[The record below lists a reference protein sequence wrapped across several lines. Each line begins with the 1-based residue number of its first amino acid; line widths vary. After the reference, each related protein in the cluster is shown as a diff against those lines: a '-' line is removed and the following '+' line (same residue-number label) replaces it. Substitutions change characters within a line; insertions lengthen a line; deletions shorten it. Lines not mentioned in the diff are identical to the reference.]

1 MKISF
6 VIPPSFDDNM
16 PAERSA
22 GCTRVVYAMPNIYE
36 LTIAAIFEKEGHEVT
51 YNDYVAKNAT
61 ISQFEDDIRNSE
73 ADVFCFWSV
82 NLSISTDIQTVEIIR
97 RFHPE
102 KWILF
107 MGPAGTYFTEKL
119 LVDGKIVV
127 VRGEP
132 DVSALNTMNALQNGD
147 SLSEVKGISYY
158 SEDEKKVKNNAPQP
172 LLKDLDRLPF
182 PARHLI
188 EDRTFRN
195 PKLKHSPY
203 TSVVTSRNCPYQC
216 IYCVPSSLTFAREI
230 ESKNNKGSK
239 PPIYFRTPENIEE
252 EVRLLAAKGYKSIA
266 FVDDNFIFNTNR
278 LRSIVEILNK
288 YNFHWGCQARADAI
302 DEEVASILGNS
313 KCDYID
319 LGVESFNDE
328 ILRFIRKG
336 MNKDQIYSAIN
347 LLNKYK
353 VPVKLNILIGTSPH
367 ETEETIKE
375 TVREAKK
382 LKVSQVMFNIVS
394 PFPGTKFYSIAK
406 ENGWLKEGEYR
417 PTDVQRHSILEYPHI
432 TSEEMERILFRS
444 NISFF
449 LRPSVVWR
457 HISQFR
463 SLADVISAFKAFKIK
478 MFG

>member
-1 MKISF
+1 MNISF
-6 VIPPSFDDNM
+6 IIPPSFDDNM

-22 GCTRVVYAMPNIYE
+22 GCTRMVYPMPNIYE
-36 LTIAAIFEKEGHEVT
+36 LTIAAIFEREGHTVN
-51 YNDYVAKNAT
+51 YHDYVAKN
-61 ISQFEDDIRNSE
+61 SSKDEFEKDIKSLS

-82 NLSISTDIQTVEIIR
+82 NLSISTDLIAIEIIR
-97 RFHPE
+97 QFHKD
-102 KWILF
+102 KWIIF
-107 MGPAGTYFTEKL
+107 MGPAGTYFTSKL
-119 LVDGKIVV
+119 LIDNKIAI

-132 DVSALNTMNALQNGD
+132 DVSALNTIIAIEKELPLED
-147 SLSEVKGISYY
+147 VKGISFLD
-158 SEDEKKVKNNAPQP
+158 SKKEIVNNAPQP
-172 LLKDLDRLPF
+172 LLKDLDSLPI
-182 PARHLI
+182 PARHFI

-195 PKLKHSPY
+195 PKLKNSPY

-230 ESKNNKGSK
+230 ESKNNRGSK
-239 PPIYFRTPENIEE
+239 PPIYFRTPENVAEE
-252 EVRLLAAKGYKSIA
+252 LKLLADKGYKSIA

-278 LRSIVEILNK
+278 LKAIVEELNK
-288 YNFHWGCQARADAI
+288 YDFHWGCQARADAI

-319 LGVESFNDE
+319 LGVESFNDD
-328 ILRFIRKG
+328 ILKFIRKG
-336 MNKDQIYSAIN
+336 MNSEQIYDAIN

-353 VPVKLNILIGTSPH
+353 VPVKLNILIGTSPL

-375 TVREAKK
+375 TVKEAKK

-432 TSEEMERILFRS
+432 TAEEMERILFKS
-444 NISFF
+444 NLSFF
-449 LRPSVVWR
+449 LRPSVIWR